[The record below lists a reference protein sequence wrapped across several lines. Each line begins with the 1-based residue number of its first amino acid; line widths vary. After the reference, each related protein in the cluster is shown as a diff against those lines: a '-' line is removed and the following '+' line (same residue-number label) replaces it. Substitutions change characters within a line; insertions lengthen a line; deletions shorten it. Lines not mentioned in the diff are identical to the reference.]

1 MGQYYRGV
9 VLEQPINETNE
20 IKVKKAFCC
29 YAFDNGAK
37 LMEHSYVGNNYVKA
51 YEHILANECYG
62 FPFVWCGDYA
72 DEVNNKDIYTLTCNY
87 IDEQTVINAQEQGY
101 IPNPNP
107 NKHWGAEFC
116 HEEDETLTKSY
127 KDFSPY
133 INVNE
138 DYKYIVNFD
147 KKQYIAIPEYEPNKW
162 TIHPLPLLCASG
174 NGRGGGDYDGTNMK
188 MVGAWAF
195 DRIGVTNELPTDME
209 EIKLTFEEC

>member
-1 MGQYYRGV
+1 
-9 VLEQPINETNE
+9 
-20 IKVKKAFCC
+20 
-29 YAFDNGAK
+29 
-37 LMEHSYVGNNYVKA
+37 MEHSYAGNNYVKA

-72 DEVNNKDIYTLTCNY
+72 DDINDKNIYTLALKH

-101 IPNPNP
+101 IPNPNTRL
-107 NKHWGAEFC
+107 GAEFC
-116 HEEDETLTKSY
+116 LEEDETITKSY
-127 KDFSPY
+127 DDFSPY

-162 TIHPLPLLCASG
+162 NIHPLPLLCASG
-174 NGRGGGDYDGTNMK
+174 NGRGGGDYYDTNEK

-195 DRIGVTNELPTDME
+195 DRIGVTNELLTDME